1 MTRVYRLIPALAL
14 LLAAAC
20 GKDSPATPTTPTT
33 PNTPTTPTTTNRAPS
48 IGSMSVS
55 PAFGISGL
63 TTFTFVAAATD
74 PDNDVLAYGWSFSGG
89 AANGASTSGTPTGD
103 GATTIQLTVSDGRGN
118 AVSDSRSVTLGTMTG
133 NWDFVVD
140 GICGSDPREKPAV
153 FTLTQ
158 SGGTVTGSLAFP
170 GNWCAVNPGTHSE
183 IPASTPGT
191 IDAQGNFALPRIAV
205 GNFIDVRLDNAKMDG
220 TGRKIT
226 GRVFNSGFTGEPFT
240 MTKQ

>member
-74 PDNDVLAYGWSFSGG
+74 PDNDVLTYGWSFTGG
-89 AANGASTSGTPTGD
+89 SASGASTSGRRCCRAGRRARGMAPG
-103 GATTIQLTVSDGRGN
+103 GARFLPRPRG
-118 AVSDSRSVTLGTMTG
+118 SRPL
-133 NWDFVVD
+133 
-140 GICGSDPREKPAV
+140 
-153 FTLTQ
+153 
-158 SGGTVTGSLAFP
+158 SGGGALARR
-170 GNWCAVNPGTHSE
+170 A
-183 IPASTPGT
+183 A
-191 IDAQGNFALPRIAV
+191 
-205 GNFIDVRLDNAKMDG
+205 
-220 TGRKIT
+220 
-226 GRVFNSGFTGEPFT
+226 
-240 MTKQ
+240 